1 MNRDKTIK
9 DKNLAIKEIKK
20 HRYQIE
26 NVDKKFLGDKE
37 IITAALNSKNPYE
50 WAIDP
55 VLEFIKKSKIKDKKF
70 IKYILSKNGLAL
82 NWINSKYNKDKELA
96 LIALKQNGHI
106 INFLSKKLQ
115 LDRKLISL
123 ALKTGRTDKR
133 SNRKINLFLPE
144 LSYWQVVS
152 DNTKIK
158 GPGKVNGL
166 KIWNDWE
173 NRERYYW
180 GETFNGI
187 PNGKGYSETYETDG
201 IIRKTFKVIPKIWKD
216 NYLKNSSKKRDGY
229 ILVDK
234 YIGEWKNGMFHGQGE
249 FIEYH
254 GPEYLINKDGS
265 AKPLYKYIGKF
276 VEGKK
281 EGKFQVYNDM
291 GREEER
297 ESDWSTENF
306 KNDLDE

>member
-82 NWINSKYNKDKELA
+82 NWIDAKYKKDKELV
-96 LIALKQNGHI
+96 LVALKQNGHV
-106 INFLSKKLQ
+106 INFLSEKLQ
-115 LDRKLISL
+115 LDRQIISL

-133 SNRKINLFLPE
+133 SSKKINLFLPE

-158 GPGKVNGL
+158 GPGKVEGL
-166 KIWNDWE
+166 KIWCDWE

-201 IIRKTFKVIPKIWKD
+201 IIRKAFKVVTKRWKD

-254 GPEYLINKDGS
+254 SPEYLMNKDGS
-265 AKPLYKYIGKF
+265 ARPLSKYIGKF
-276 VEGKK
+276 VQGKK
-281 EGKFQVYNDM
+281 EGKFRVYNDY
-291 GREEER
+291 GNKEELG
-297 ESDWSTENF
+297 SDWSTENF
-306 KNDLDE
+306 KNDL